1 MSTTIYDG
9 FRLRPGADPF
19 DFMDAVRE
27 HATRRSANIVA
38 NEMLTRA
45 ITIADTRLIGLPADP
60 ELCPAAAACIE
71 LLDDQHTA
79 RARGN
84 LSTGELRVWIGRDPR
99 TRFFYGVPQACDAQ
113 MLEEVRQVD
122 AGWQNFEYWNNADQ
136 PDGVPDGEW
145 QEREETWH
153 RVLPGLG
160 APIDSM
166 VSLEVRAS
174 WPTID
179 WVDLERTLE
188 LFGDAALVCGWDVP
202 TQENRACVLAHR
214 LVSLEAC
221 RGVGSIDEVVRRTN
235 AAAWHTDV
243 LADAVSLIKPVL
255 PAVSEAYLTSPVVQV
270 QVAGL
275 NEAVKAAV
283 QKLEETL

>member
-1 MSTTIYDG
+1 VSTTIYDG
-9 FRLRPGADPF
+9 FRLRPGTDPF
-19 DFMDAVRE
+19 DFADAVRE
-27 HATRRSANIVA
+27 HATRRSAHIVA

-45 ITIADTRLIGLPADP
+45 ITIADTRLVGLPADP
-60 ELCPAAAACIE
+60 ELCPAAAASIE
-71 LLDDQHTA
+71 LLDDRHTA

-99 TRFFYGVPQACDAQ
+99 TRFFYGVPQVCDAQ

-145 QEREETWH
+145 QERKETWH

-179 WVDLERTLE
+179 WDDLERSLE
-188 LFGDAALVCGWDVP
+188 LFADAALVCGWDVP
-202 TQENRACVLAHR
+202 TQENRACDLAR
-214 LVSLEAC
+214 SLVTPILC
-221 RGVGSIDEVVRRTN
+221 RGAGSIDEVVWRTN

-243 LADAVSLIKPVL
+243 LADTASLIKPVL
-255 PAVSEAYLTSPVVQV
+255 PAVSKAYLTNPVERVQID
-270 QVAGL
+270 GL
-275 NEAVKAAV
+275 DQAV
-283 QKLEETL
+283 QAAAQELKETL